1 MYLFETL
8 KKSISSYLDKKQV
21 QEIQES
27 YIVARDAHEGQTR
40 TSGDP
45 YITHPIAVAYIL
57 SETKLDHETIMAALL
72 HDVIEDTEATYDDV
86 VVNFGVVIADLV
98 NELTDVSKPEDGN
111 RAVRK
116 ALDRAHLA
124 KASADAQTIKLAD
137 IISNSKD
144 IKVNDPKFAKV
155 YIPEMKA
162 LLEVLDK
169 GDSELMKQAEKQV
182 FGK

>member
-1 MYLFETL
+1 MKDIIEKAEQFA
-8 KKSISSYLDKKQV
+8 V
-21 QEIQES
+21 QAHGPQKRKYSGEP
-27 YIVARDAHEGQTR
+27 YIV
-40 TSGDP
+40 
-45 YITHPIAVAYIL
+45 HPIEVSQIVRTVPHTNAMVA
-57 SETKLDHETIMAALL
+57 AAIL

-86 VVNFGVVIADLV
+86 VVNFGVIIADLV

-124 KASADAQTIKLAD
+124 KASANAQTIKLAD

-144 IKVNDPKFAKV
+144 IKENDPSFAKV

>member
-1 MYLFETL
+1 MKDIIEKAEQFA
-8 KKSISSYLDKKQV
+8 V
-21 QEIQES
+21 QAHGPQKRKYSGEP
-27 YIVARDAHEGQTR
+27 YIV
-40 TSGDP
+40 
-45 YITHPIAVAYIL
+45 HPIEVSQIVRTVPHTNAMVA
-57 SETKLDHETIMAALL
+57 AAIL

-86 VVNFGVVIADLV
+86 VVNFGVIIADLV

-144 IKVNDPKFAKV
+144 IKENDPSFAKV

>member
-1 MYLFETL
+1 MKDIIEKAEQFA
-8 KKSISSYLDKKQV
+8 V
-21 QEIQES
+21 QAHGPQKRKYSGEP
-27 YIVARDAHEGQTR
+27 YIV
-40 TSGDP
+40 
-45 YITHPIAVAYIL
+45 HPIEVSQIVRTVPHTNAMVA
-57 SETKLDHETIMAALL
+57 AAIL

-86 VVNFGVVIADLV
+86 VVNFGVIIADLV

-116 ALDRAHLA
+116 SLDRAHLA

-144 IKVNDPKFAKV
+144 IKENDPSFAKV

>member
-1 MYLFETL
+1 MKDIIEKAEQFA
-8 KKSISSYLDKKQV
+8 V
-21 QEIQES
+21 QAHGPQKRKYSGEP
-27 YIVARDAHEGQTR
+27 YIV
-40 TSGDP
+40 
-45 YITHPIAVAYIL
+45 HPIEVSQIVRTVPHTNAMVA
-57 SETKLDHETIMAALL
+57 AAIL

-86 VVNFGVVIADLV
+86 VVNFGVIIADLV

-144 IKVNDPKFAKV
+144 IKENHPSFAKV

>member
-1 MYLFETL
+1 MKDIIEKAEQFA
-8 KKSISSYLDKKQV
+8 V
-21 QEIQES
+21 QAHGPQKRKYTGEP
-27 YIVARDAHEGQTR
+27 YIV
-40 TSGDP
+40 
-45 YITHPIAVAYIL
+45 HPIEVSQIVRTVPHTNAMVA
-57 SETKLDHETIMAALL
+57 AAIL

-144 IKVNDPKFAKV
+144 IKENDPSFAKV

>member
-1 MYLFETL
+1 MKDIIEKAEQFA
-8 KKSISSYLDKKQV
+8 V
-21 QEIQES
+21 QAHGPQKRKYTGEP
-27 YIVARDAHEGQTR
+27 YIV
-40 TSGDP
+40 
-45 YITHPIAVAYIL
+45 HPIEVSQIVRTVPHTNAMVA
-57 SETKLDHETIMAALL
+57 AAIL

-137 IISNSKD
+137 VISNSKD

-182 FGK
+182 FGE

>member
-1 MYLFETL
+1 MKDIIEKAEQFA
-8 KKSISSYLDKKQV
+8 V
-21 QEIQES
+21 QAHGPQKRKYSGEP
-27 YIVARDAHEGQTR
+27 YIV
-40 TSGDP
+40 
-45 YITHPIAVAYIL
+45 HPIEVSQIVRTVPHTNAMVA
-57 SETKLDHETIMAALL
+57 AAIL

-86 VVNFGVVIADLV
+86 VVNFGVIIADLV

-116 ALDRAHLA
+116 SLDRAHLA

-144 IKVNDPKFAKV
+144 IKENDPSFAKV

-169 GDSELMKQAEKQV
+169 GDSELIKKAEKQV

>member
-1 MYLFETL
+1 MKDIIEKAEQFA
-8 KKSISSYLDKKQV
+8 V
-21 QEIQES
+21 QAHGPQKRKYSGEP
-27 YIVARDAHEGQTR
+27 YIV
-40 TSGDP
+40 
-45 YITHPIAVAYIL
+45 HPIEVSQIVRTVPHTNAMVA
-57 SETKLDHETIMAALL
+57 AAIL

-137 IISNSKD
+137 VISNSKD
-144 IKVNDPKFAKV
+144 IKENDPSFAKV

-169 GDSELMKQAEKQV
+169 RDSELMKQAEKQV

>member
-1 MYLFETL
+1 MKDIIEKAEQFA
-8 KKSISSYLDKKQV
+8 V
-21 QEIQES
+21 QAHGPQKRKYTGEP
-27 YIVARDAHEGQTR
+27 YIV
-40 TSGDP
+40 
-45 YITHPIAVAYIL
+45 HPIEVSQIVRTVPHTNAMVA
-57 SETKLDHETIMAALL
+57 AAIL

-137 IISNSKD
+137 VISNSKD
-144 IKVNDPKFAKV
+144 IKENDPSFAKV

>member
-1 MYLFETL
+1 MKDIIEKAEQFA
-8 KKSISSYLDKKQV
+8 V
-21 QEIQES
+21 QAHGPQKRKYTGEP
-27 YIVARDAHEGQTR
+27 YIV
-40 TSGDP
+40 
-45 YITHPIAVAYIL
+45 HPIEVSQIVRTVPHTNAMVA
-57 SETKLDHETIMAALL
+57 AAIL

-137 IISNSKD
+137 VISNSKD

-155 YIPEMKA
+155 YLEEKRFMVQSLTQADPI
-162 LLEVLDK
+162 LLERAQQQIK
-169 GDSELMKQAEKQV
+169 E
-182 FGK
+182 

>member
-1 MYLFETL
+1 MKDIIEKAEQFA
-8 KKSISSYLDKKQV
+8 V
-21 QEIQES
+21 QAHGPQKRKYTGEP
-27 YIVARDAHEGQTR
+27 YIV
-40 TSGDP
+40 
-45 YITHPIAVAYIL
+45 HPIEVSQIVRTVPHTNAMVA
-57 SETKLDHETIMAALL
+57 AAIL

-111 RAVRK
+111 RAVMK

>member
-1 MYLFETL
+1 MIGIIEKAEQFA
-8 KKSISSYLDKKQV
+8 V
-21 QEIQES
+21 Q
-27 YIVARDAHEGQTR
+27 AHGPQKRKYT
-40 TSGDP
+40 GDP
-45 YITHPIAVAYIL
+45 YIVHPIEVSQIVKTVPHTNAMI
-57 SETKLDHETIMAALL
+57 AAAIL

-86 VVNFGVVIADLV
+86 AVNFGTVVADLV
-98 NELTDVSKPEDGN
+98 EELTDVSKPEDGN

-137 IISNSKD
+137 IISNTKD
-144 IKVNDPKFAKV
+144 IKANDPKFAKV

-169 GDSELMKQAEKQV
+169 GDKDLIRKAEKQV

>member
-1 MYLFETL
+1 MKDIIEKAEQFA
-8 KKSISSYLDKKQV
+8 V
-21 QEIQES
+21 QAHGPQKRKYSGEP
-27 YIVARDAHEGQTR
+27 YIV
-40 TSGDP
+40 
-45 YITHPIAVAYIL
+45 HPIEVSQIVRTVPHTNAMVA
-57 SETKLDHETIMAALL
+57 AAIL

-86 VVNFGVVIADLV
+86 VVNFGVIIADLV

-137 IISNSKD
+137 IFSNSKD
-144 IKVNDPKFAKV
+144 IKEYDPRFAKV
-155 YIPEMKA
+155 YMPEMKA

>member
-1 MYLFETL
+1 MIDIIERAEQFA
-8 KKSISSYLDKKQV
+8 V
-21 QEIQES
+21 QAHGPQKRKYS
-27 YIVARDAHEGQTR
+27 DQPYIV
-40 TSGDP
+40 
-45 YITHPIAVAYIL
+45 HPLEVAQIVQSVPHTNAMIA
-57 SETKLDHETIMAALL
+57 AAIL
-72 HDVIEDTEATYDDV
+72 HDVIEDTEASYDDI
-86 VVNFGVVIADLV
+86 VVNFGVVVADLV
-98 NELTDVSKPEDGN
+98 EELTDVSKPEDGN

-144 IKVNDPKFAKV
+144 IKENDPKFAKV

-169 GDSELMKQAEKQV
+169 GDKDLMKQAQEQV

>member
-1 MYLFETL
+1 MIGIIEKAEQFA
-8 KKSISSYLDKKQV
+8 V
-21 QEIQES
+21 Q
-27 YIVARDAHEGQTR
+27 AHGPQKRKYT
-40 TSGDP
+40 GDP
-45 YITHPIAVAYIL
+45 YIVHPIEVSQIVKTVPHTNAMI
-57 SETKLDHETIMAALL
+57 AAAIL

-86 VVNFGVVIADLV
+86 AVNFGTVVADLV
-98 NELTDVSKPEDGN
+98 DELTDVSKPEDGN

-124 KASADAQTIKLAD
+124 KASAAAQTIKLAD
-137 IISNSKD
+137 IISNTKD
-144 IKVNDPKFAKV
+144 IKANDPKFAKV

-169 GDSELMKQAEKQV
+169 GDKDLIKKAEKQV

>member
-1 MYLFETL
+1 MIGIIEKAEQFA
-8 KKSISSYLDKKQV
+8 V
-21 QEIQES
+21 Q
-27 YIVARDAHEGQTR
+27 AHGPQKRKYT
-40 TSGDP
+40 GDP
-45 YITHPIAVAYIL
+45 YIVHPIEVSQIVKTVPHTNAMI
-57 SETKLDHETIMAALL
+57 AAAIL

-86 VVNFGVVIADLV
+86 AVNFGTVVADLV
-98 NELTDVSKPEDGN
+98 DELTDVSKPEDGN

-137 IISNSKD
+137 IISNTKD
-144 IKVNDPKFAKV
+144 IKANDPKFAKV

-169 GDSELMKQAEKQV
+169 GDKDLIKKAEKQV

>member
-1 MYLFETL
+1 MKDIIEKAEQFA
-8 KKSISSYLDKKQV
+8 V
-21 QEIQES
+21 QAHGPQKRKYSGEP
-27 YIVARDAHEGQTR
+27 YIV
-40 TSGDP
+40 
-45 YITHPIAVAYIL
+45 HPIEVSQIVRTVPHTNAMVA
-57 SETKLDHETIMAALL
+57 AAIL

-86 VVNFGVVIADLV
+86 VVNFGVIIADLV

-144 IKVNDPKFAKV
+144 IKENDPSFAKV

-169 GDSELMKQAEKQV
+169 GDKTLMAQAEKQV

>member
-1 MYLFETL
+1 MIGIIEKAEQFA
-8 KKSISSYLDKKQV
+8 V
-21 QEIQES
+21 Q
-27 YIVARDAHEGQTR
+27 AHGPQKRKYT
-40 TSGDP
+40 GDP
-45 YITHPIAVAYIL
+45 YIVHPIEVSQIVKTVPHTNAMI
-57 SETKLDHETIMAALL
+57 AAAIL

-86 VVNFGVVIADLV
+86 AVNFGTVVADLV
-98 NELTDVSKPEDGN
+98 DELTDVSKPEDGN

-137 IISNSKD
+137 IISNTKD
-144 IKVNDPKFAKV
+144 IKANDPKFAKV

-169 GDSELMKQAEKQV
+169 GDPALMREAQKQV

>member
-1 MYLFETL
+1 MIDIIERAEQFA
-8 KKSISSYLDKKQV
+8 V
-21 QEIQES
+21 QAHGPQQRKYSGEP
-27 YIVARDAHEGQTR
+27 YIV
-40 TSGDP
+40 
-45 YITHPIAVAYIL
+45 HPIEVSQIVRTVPHTNAMI
-57 SETKLDHETIMAALL
+57 AAAIL

-86 VVNFGVVIADLV
+86 VVNFGVIIADLV

-137 IISNSKD
+137 VISNSKD

-169 GDSELMKQAEKQV
+169 GDSELMKQAENQV
-182 FGK
+182 FGE

>member
-1 MYLFETL
+1 MIGIIEKAEQFA
-8 KKSISSYLDKKQV
+8 V
-21 QEIQES
+21 Q
-27 YIVARDAHEGQTR
+27 AHGPQKRKYT
-40 TSGDP
+40 GDP
-45 YITHPIAVAYIL
+45 YIVHPIEVSQIVKTVPHTNAMI
-57 SETKLDHETIMAALL
+57 AAAIL

-86 VVNFGVVIADLV
+86 AVNFGTVVADLV
-98 NELTDVSKPEDGN
+98 EELTDVSKPEDGN

-137 IISNSKD
+137 IISNTKD
-144 IKVNDPKFAKV
+144 IKANDPKFAKV

-169 GDSELMKQAEKQV
+169 GDSELIKKAEKQV

>member
-1 MYLFETL
+1 MMDLIERAEVFA
-8 KKSISSYLDKKQV
+8 V
-21 QEIQES
+21 QAHGPQKRKYTGEP
-27 YIVARDAHEGQTR
+27 YIV
-40 TSGDP
+40 
-45 YITHPIAVAYIL
+45 HPIEVMNIVKTVKDNTDSMLA
-57 SETKLDHETIMAALL
+57 AALL

-86 VVNFGVVIADLV
+86 LVNFGPLVADLV
-98 NELTDVSKPEDGN
+98 LELTDVSKPEDGN
-111 RAVRK
+111 RAKRK

-124 KASADAQTIKLAD
+124 GASADAQTVKLAD

-155 YIPEMKA
+155 YNGEMKM

-169 GDSELMKQAEKQV
+169 GDAGLKEIAEMHV

>member
-1 MYLFETL
+1 MKDIIEKAEQFA
-8 KKSISSYLDKKQV
+8 V
-21 QEIQES
+21 QAHGPQKRKYSGEP
-27 YIVARDAHEGQTR
+27 YIV
-40 TSGDP
+40 
-45 YITHPIAVAYIL
+45 HPIEVSQIVRTVPHTNAMVA
-57 SETKLDHETIMAALL
+57 AAIL

-86 VVNFGVVIADLV
+86 VVNFGVIIADLV

-144 IKVNDPKFAKV
+144 IKENDPSFAKV

-169 GDSELMKQAEKQV
+169 GDSELIKQAEKQV

>member
-1 MYLFETL
+1 MKDIIEKAEQFA
-8 KKSISSYLDKKQV
+8 V
-21 QEIQES
+21 QAHGPQKRKYSGEP
-27 YIVARDAHEGQTR
+27 YIV
-40 TSGDP
+40 
-45 YITHPIAVAYIL
+45 HPIEVSQIVRTVPHTNAMVA
-57 SETKLDHETIMAALL
+57 AAIL

-137 IISNSKD
+137 VISNSKD
-144 IKVNDPKFAKV
+144 IKENDPSFAKV